1 MQCRP
6 VATGTTARSK
16 SLKRNCTN
24 DSKLASFPL
33 TQLRA
38 ASAQK
43 DCRIQRNSFSNR
55 LRFNLPIQSQETIQE
70 ARWTR
75 PHLSLASPEFAAF
88 SQSLTAAAGS
98 TGVGAMAWRRKQP
111 FNVSCAALE
120 ARIGPFYL
128 SMYSPLSFRWQKL
141 EKWVFT
147 PFNSMAWPLVATTN
161 ISPIGSREPGAYCTG
176 ATYAIG
182 AYYMVEIP
190 LDYGPGS

>member
-120 ARIGPFYL
+120 VRIGPFYL
-128 SMYSPLSFRWQKL
+128 SMYSPLSFR
-141 EKWVFT
+141 
-147 PFNSMAWPLVATTN
+147 
-161 ISPIGSREPGAYCTG
+161 
-176 ATYAIG
+176 
-182 AYYMVEIP
+182 
-190 LDYGPGS
+190 